1 MSVHFIRRGRRPMP
15 IDKTNAVKASVSAL
29 KIVLSSTDLDGQI
42 EEAELVL
49 SQARAQTADIRT
61 NADYDRVHNAIDS
74 AKALVTSLVAQRQ
87 ARELAK
93 AATAQEA

>member
-1 MSVHFIRRGRRPMP
+1 MSVHFIRRGRRPLP
-15 IDKTNAVKASVSAL
+15 LDKTNAVKASVPAL

-42 EEAELVL
+42 EEAGIVL
-49 SQARAQTADIRT
+49 TQARALAADIKT
-61 NADYDRVHNAIDS
+61 NADYDRVYHAIDS

-93 AATAQEA
+93 AATQVPA